1 MQRKFVLNLAFL
13 LFLNLLV
20 KPFYILGIDAGVLKE
35 VGEEVYG
42 NYFALISFSF
52 LLNIFL
58 DAGITN
64 FNTRNIARHTHL
76 LRKHFSNII
85 MVRML
90 LALGYLAVVL
100 VLGMVLRYNG
110 HQMWMLMVLGFN
122 QVLVAFILYF
132 RSNLSGLHLFV
143 QDSLISVLDRVLLIA
158 FCSVLLWGNVTSVPF
173 KIEWFVYG
181 QTGAYGITALVAMLL
196 VVRKSGLIRLRW
208 NLPFT
213 YMILKQSAPYALL
226 VLLMSL
232 YYRSDSVM
240 LERMLPDG
248 AYHAGVYAQG
258 FRFFEASNMIAYLFA
273 VLLLPIFS
281 KMIKDKQ
288 AIDDML
294 RLSFKTLMSGAL
306 ILGVSCMFYAQQLLE
321 LRYETVSD
329 QAAQS
334 FAVLMLCFI
343 SICAT
348 YIFGTL
354 LTANGSLRQLNY
366 LAAGG
371 MVLNIVLNFWLIPEY
386 FALGSAVASLVTQF
400 LTAAAQV
407 VLALQVF
414 KLKPDLKLA
423 GSFFLFAAGVV
434 FIGWLS
440 LGFTENVLGN
450 LSLMWALSL
459 LWALLTRMFSV
470 RHIYS
475 IVRYGR

>member
-64 FNTRNIARHTHL
+64 FNTRNIARHAHL

-85 MVRML
+85 IVRML

-100 VLGMVLRYNG
+100 VLGLVLRYNS
-110 HQMWMLMVLGFN
+110 HQMWMLIVLGFN

-143 QDSLISVLDRVLLIA
+143 QDSLISVLDRVLLIVY
-158 FCSVLLWGNVTSVPF
+158 CSILLWGNVTSVPF
-173 KIEWFVYG
+173 QIEWFVYG
-181 QTGAYGITALVAMLL
+181 QTGAYGITALVAMIL
-196 VVRKSGLIRLRW
+196 VLRKSGLVKLRW

-281 KMIKDKQ
+281 RMIKDKQ

-334 FAVLMLCFI
+334 FSVLMLCFI

-371 MVLNIVLNFWLIPEY
+371 MVLNIALNFWLIPKY
-386 FALGSAVASLVTQF
+386 FALGSAVASLITQF

-407 VLALQVF
+407 VLALKVF
-414 KLKPDLKLA
+414 GLKPDLKLA
-423 GSFFLFAAGVV
+423 GSFFLFAAGIV

-440 LGFTENVLGN
+440 LGFTDNVLGN
-450 LSLMWALSL
+450 LSLMWALCV
-459 LWALLTRMFSV
+459 LWALLTRMLSV
-470 RHIYS
+470 RYFYS

>member
-1 MQRKFVLNLAFL
+1 
-13 LFLNLLV
+13 
-20 KPFYILGIDAGVLKE
+20 
-35 VGEEVYG
+35 
-42 NYFALISFSF
+42 
-52 LLNIFL
+52 
-58 DAGITN
+58 
-64 FNTRNIARHTHL
+64 
-76 LRKHFSNII
+76 
-85 MVRML
+85 
-90 LALGYLAVVL
+90 
-100 VLGMVLRYNG
+100 
-110 HQMWMLMVLGFN
+110 
-122 QVLVAFILYF
+122 
-132 RSNLSGLHLFV
+132 
-143 QDSLISVLDRVLLIA
+143 
-158 FCSVLLWGNVTSVPF
+158 
-173 KIEWFVYG
+173 
-181 QTGAYGITALVAMLL
+181 
-196 VVRKSGLIRLRW
+196 
-208 NLPFT
+208 
-213 YMILKQSAPYALL
+213 
-226 VLLMSL
+226 MSL

-450 LSLMWALSL
+450 LSMMWALSL